1 MEICFMDLRRL
12 KGEAEL
18 LDLLTG
24 YPPTELIDDLVD
36 NLIFLAILM
45 ISCLKINNIQ
55 CEQILNN

>member
-1 MEICFMDLRRL
+1 MDLRRL

-36 NLIFLAILM
+36 NLLILAILM